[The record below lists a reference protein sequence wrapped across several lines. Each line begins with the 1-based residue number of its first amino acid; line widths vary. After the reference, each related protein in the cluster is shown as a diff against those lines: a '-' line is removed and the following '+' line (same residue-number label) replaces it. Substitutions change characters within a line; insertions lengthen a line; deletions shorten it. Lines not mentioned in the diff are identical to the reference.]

1 MQLIRTLRTV
11 RNHPLNRSNR
21 MAAMMRTLRWQV
33 GSRLLSSGTVIP
45 FTKRTR
51 LLVKRGMT
59 GATGNIYCGLHD
71 FEDMAFVL
79 HLLRTEDTFV
89 DIGANVGTYTVL
101 ASGQVGARSIAI
113 EPIPQTFEH
122 LLDNV
127 FLNRLNDRVT
137 LHNCGVGEENS
148 ILRFTVH
155 HDTTNHVVTT
165 PDADRT
171 AIGINVRTLD
181 ELLAGEKPKLIKID
195 VEGFES
201 HVVRGAGNV
210 LAEESLSA
218 VLMEL
223 NGSGHRYGFDDET
236 VHRQML
242 GYGFRPHSYHPFD
255 RTLSELP
262 DRNHR
267 GRNTLYL
274 RGTENITDR
283 LANAQ
288 TTELPWC
295 SV

>member
-137 LHNCGVGEENS
+137 LHNCG
-148 ILRFTVH
+148 
-155 HDTTNHVVTT
+155 
-165 PDADRT
+165 
-171 AIGINVRTLD
+171 
-181 ELLAGEKPKLIKID
+181 AG
-195 VEGFES
+195 
-201 HVVRGAGNV
+201 
-210 LAEESLSA
+210 
-218 VLMEL
+218 
-223 NGSGHRYGFDDET
+223 
-236 VHRQML
+236 
-242 GYGFRPHSYHPFD
+242 
-255 RTLSELP
+255 
-262 DRNHR
+262 
-267 GRNTLYL
+267 
-274 RGTENITDR
+274 
-283 LANAQ
+283 
-288 TTELPWC
+288 
-295 SV
+295 